1 MKNLPIV
8 NYCVYCYCRDEYVL
22 LFSTRHLEAA
32 SVEPVIRRLVADVRE
47 GLRFLWGHRLVRA
60 LTLLGFGISF
70 TGGAVTGLTVVYGA
84 QALDLPETGVRVGLL
99 FSAAALGSLASSVL
113 LPRLNRR
120 YATGSIT
127 LAGLTAATVAVA
139 ALAFATNFIAALVFS
154 WLGRGTDA
162 RDHQRDLA
170 AAAGR
175 PRSPAEQGQRLGPD
189 DCLGRNALRR
199 RGGRRAR
206 RGHVDPDDLSRDGAR
221 RGDQRR
227 DRLVLT
233 APRARGGERWRL
245 RVEVFQASGV
255 GATRKQEEALAG
267 ARATTILFLALAL
280 VALGSSAGAGGSSAA
295 TPASP
300 LGPNVIVFDPSM
312 PVGQIQATVDAIHA
326 QQVDAEM
333 GTNRYALLFKPGV
346 YGSADQPLQIKVGYY
361 TEIAGL
367 GASPNDVTINGKIE
381 VYNRCLE
388 GGGTSNC
395 VALVNFWRT
404 LSNLTL
410 NINSLGQDGCRAS
423 ANFWAVSQAVSMRRL
438 KITGA
443 NLSLMDY
450 CTAGPQ
456 FASGGFIADSSLPFV
471 INGSQQQWLI
481 RNSRIGG
488 WSNAVWNQVFAGVEG
503 APSDTAFPNPPYTT
517 LATTPVSREKPYCS
531 WTTQGDYAVR
541 VPSAHTQTSGTP
553 GAGDDGGAHDPAR
566 RFLRR
571 DAVGLGADD
580 QQPACSRQEP
590 AAHPGRLRVGRSI
603 AVKRADTVV
612 LGLGHAT
619 LTAVDGAVPL
629 TVADVPGVIVA
640 GVTIDAGTVE
650 SPVLLEVGK
659 KNGNQSSKK
668 GDPSNP
674 TTLSDVYFR
683 VGGPH
688 IGKADV
694 ALEVNGDNVLIDH
707 TWVWRADHGIEG
719 FSGDTERW
727 NTNTGRN
734 GVVVNGDNV
743 TATGLFVEHFQ
754 EYNVIWNGENGRT
767 ILYQNEL
774 PYDPPTQADWMHDGV
789 EGWAGYKVG
798 DQVKT
803 HRLDGGGVYVF
814 NRNNPSIHTENGFEV
829 PDARV
834 SVCTTS

>member
-1 MKNLPIV
+1 MP
-8 NYCVYCYCRDEYVL
+8 
-22 LFSTRHLEAA
+22 
-32 SVEPVIRRLVADVRE
+32 
-47 GLRFLWGHRLVRA
+47 
-60 LTLLGFGISF
+60 
-70 TGGAVTGLTVVYGA
+70 
-84 QALDLPETGVRVGLL
+84 
-99 FSAAALGSLASSVL
+99 
-113 LPRLNRR
+113 
-120 YATGSIT
+120 
-127 LAGLTAATVAVA
+127 
-139 ALAFATNFIAALVFS
+139 
-154 WLGRGTDA
+154 
-162 RDHQRDLA
+162 
-170 AAAGR
+170 
-175 PRSPAEQGQRLGPD
+175 
-189 DCLGRNALRR
+189 
-199 RGGRRAR
+199 
-206 RGHVDPDDLSRDGAR
+206 
-221 RGDQRR
+221 
-227 DRLVLT
+227 
-233 APRARGGERWRL
+233 
-245 RVEVFQASGV
+245 
-255 GATRKQEEALAG
+255 G
-267 ARATTILFLALAL
+267 ARATTILSLALAL
-280 VALGSSAGAGGSSAA
+280 LALGSSAGAGGSSAA
-295 TPASP
+295 TSAAP

-312 PVGQIQATVDAIHA
+312 PVGQIQATFDAIHA

-333 GTNRYALLFKPGV
+333 GTNRYALLFKPGI
-346 YGSADQPLQIKVGYY
+346 YGTAAQPLQIKVGYY

-367 GASPNDVTINGKIE
+367 GASPTDVTINGKIE

-438 KITGA
+438 NITGA

-503 APSDTAFPNPPYTT
+503 APSDATFPNPPYTT
-517 LATTPVSREKPYCS
+517 LATTPVSREKPYLFLDD
-531 WTTQGDYAVR
+531 QGDYAVR
-541 VPSAHTQTSGTP
+541 VPSTHTHTSGTSWGLAMTAGRTIPLSDFFVAKPSDSVHTINNQLARGMNLLLTP
-553 GAGDDGGAHDPAR
+553 GVYD
-566 RFLRR
+566 
-571 DAVGLGADD
+571 VGL
-580 QQPACSRQEP
+580 
-590 AAHPGRLRVGRSI
+590 SI

-619 LTAVDGAVPL
+619 LTAVGGAIPL

-668 GDPSNP
+668 SDPSNP

-694 ALEVNGDNVLIDH
+694 ALEVNRDNVLIDH

-754 EYNVIWNGENGRT
+754 EYNLVWNGENGRT

-798 DQVKT
+798 DHVKT

-829 PDARV
+829 PQTAGVQLHHVMTVNLSAGTIDHVVNGVGDAADVTRIGSPV
-834 SVCTTS
+834 FIVDYP

>member
-1 MKNLPIV
+1 
-8 NYCVYCYCRDEYVL
+8 
-22 LFSTRHLEAA
+22 
-32 SVEPVIRRLVADVRE
+32 
-47 GLRFLWGHRLVRA
+47 
-60 LTLLGFGISF
+60 
-70 TGGAVTGLTVVYGA
+70 
-84 QALDLPETGVRVGLL
+84 
-99 FSAAALGSLASSVL
+99 
-113 LPRLNRR
+113 
-120 YATGSIT
+120 
-127 LAGLTAATVAVA
+127 
-139 ALAFATNFIAALVFS
+139 
-154 WLGRGTDA
+154 
-162 RDHQRDLA
+162 
-170 AAAGR
+170 
-175 PRSPAEQGQRLGPD
+175 
-189 DCLGRNALRR
+189 
-199 RGGRRAR
+199 
-206 RGHVDPDDLSRDGAR
+206 
-221 RGDQRR
+221 
-227 DRLVLT
+227 
-233 APRARGGERWRL
+233 
-245 RVEVFQASGV
+245 
-255 GATRKQEEALAG
+255 
-267 ARATTILFLALAL
+267 
-280 VALGSSAGAGGSSAA
+280 
-295 TPASP
+295 
-300 LGPNVIVFDPSM
+300 M

-333 GTNRYALLFKPGV
+333 ATNRYALLFKPGV
-346 YGSADQPLQIKVGYY
+346 YGSAAQPLQIKVGYY

-367 GASPNDVTINGKIE
+367 GASPTDVTINGKIE

-388 GGGTSNC
+388 AGGTSNC

-438 KITGA
+438 NIAGA

-503 APSDTAFPNPPYTT
+503 APSDVAFPNPPYTT
-517 LATTPVSREKPYCS
+517 LATTPVSREKPYLFLDD
-531 WTTQGDYAVR
+531 QGDYAVR
-541 VPSAHTQTSGTP
+541 VPSAHTHTSGISWGLAMTAGRTIPLGDFFVAKPSDSVHTINNQLARGMNLLLTP
-553 GAGDDGGAHDPAR
+553 GVYD
-566 RFLRR
+566 
-571 DAVGLGADD
+571 VGL
-580 QQPACSRQEP
+580 
-590 AAHPGRLRVGRSI
+590 SI

-612 LGLGHAT
+612 LGFGHAT
-619 LTAVDGAVPL
+619 LTAVGGAIPL

-659 KNGNQSSKK
+659 KNGNHSSKK
-668 GDPSNP
+668 NDPSNP

-694 ALEVNGDNVLIDH
+694 ALEVNRDNVLIDH

-798 DQVKT
+798 DHVKT
-803 HRLDGGGVYVF
+803 HRLEGGGVYVF

-829 PDARV
+829 PETAGVQLHHVMTVNLSAGTIDHVVNGVGDAAD
-834 SVCTTS
+834 TTRIGSPVFVADYP